1 MRGIAG
7 VLLALVATMVT
18 ARTSAHEVRPAYLEI
33 EQTSTQAA
41 PESYRIVW
49 KQPTL
54 GDLAVHLVPHLS
66 NGWLE
71 QTPVDQYASD
81 GFLIRTWTITPGGAS
96 RAGSHG
102 LAGATITIEGLE
114 DTITDAFVR
123 VRLQDG
129 RKFEALVRP
138 QAPSVMIAFGDA
150 QHLGVA
156 GFLMVG
162 IEHILSGPDHLLF
175 VLGLLLIVRNRLM
188 LLKTVSGFTL
198 AHSLTLAYATL
209 ADVTLPTALIEVL
222 IALSILFLAPEV
234 LRARA
239 GGTSFTIRYPWAVAF
254 SFGLLHG
261 LGFASGLNAADL
273 ERGQQVLM
281 LVLFNAGVE
290 IGQLGFIAAILVLQ
304 RALRQADIR
313 WPSAVAVMPT
323 YLIGVLGAS
332 WFFQRGAAA
341 FGWPG

>member
-1 MRGIAG
+1 MMGA
-7 VLLALVATMVT
+7 APA
-18 ARTSAHEVRPAYLEI
+18 SAHEVRPAYLDI
-33 EQTSTQAA
+33 EQTSA
-41 PESYRIVW
+41 ESYRIAW

-54 GDLAVHLVPHLS
+54 GHLAVHLVPHLS

-81 GFLIRTWTITPGGAS
+81 GFLIRTWKITSGGTA

-102 LAGATITIEGLE
+102 LAGSTLTIEGLE

-138 QAPSVMIAFGDA
+138 QAPSVTIAFGDA
-150 QHLGVA
+150 QHLGIA

-188 LLKTVSGFTL
+188 LLKTVTGFTL

-209 ADVTLPTALIEVL
+209 GQVSLPTAIIEAL

-254 SFGLLHG
+254 MFGLLHG
-261 LGFASGLNAADL
+261 LGFAGGLSAAGL
-273 ERGQQVLM
+273 ERGQQVLL
-281 LVLFNAGVE
+281 LVLFNTGVE

-304 RALRQADIR
+304 PALRLADVRGPEATVI
-313 WPSAVAVMPT
+313 PG
-323 YLIGVLGAS
+323 YLIGVLGAF
-332 WFFQRGAAA
+332 WAFQRGAAA
-341 FGWPG
+341 FGWL

>member
-1 MRGIAG
+1 MKRIAG
-7 VLLALVATMVT
+7 ILLALLAMIGA
-18 ARTSAHEVRPAYLEI
+18 ARASAHEVRPAYLEI
-33 EQTSTQAA
+33 EQTSAQSSD
-41 PESYRIVW
+41 ESYRITW

-54 GDLAVHLVPHLS
+54 GDVAVHLVPHLS

-81 GFLIRTWTITPGGAS
+81 GFLIRTWQIEPGDRS
-96 RAGSHG
+96 SAGSLG
-102 LAGATITIEGLE
+102 LAGATLTIEGLE

-138 QAPSVMIAFGDA
+138 QAPSVTIAFGDA

-162 IEHILSGPDHLLF
+162 IEHILAGPDHLLF

-188 LLKTVSGFTL
+188 LLKTVTAFTL

-209 ADVTLPTALIEVL
+209 AQVSLPTAIIEAL

-254 SFGLLHG
+254 MFGLLHG
-261 LGFASGLNAADL
+261 LGFAGGLSAAGL
-273 ERGQQVLM
+273 ERGQQVLL
-281 LVLFNAGVE
+281 LVLFNTGVE

-304 RALRQADIR
+304 RALRLADIR
-313 WPSAVAVMPT
+313 WHRAVVMPG
-323 YLIGVLGAS
+323 YLIGVLGAF
-332 WFFQRGAAA
+332 WAFQRGAAA
-341 FGWPG
+341 FGWA